1 RAADH
6 DSELSRKIKQL
17 ASENR
22 WLEIEHELE
31 GLPGKNADLEFYYG
45 SALAQSGRLEEARRA
60 FLAGGQLAPGD
71 KRFLIELAGVAF
83 KEKNYRAA
91 SAWMRRA
98 LRIDA
103 ADDYAYDFL
112 GTVYFVEGNLE
123 AALKYWDRVG
133 KPYIE
138 SVQPEHPLR
147 IRPAL

>member
-1 RAADH
+1 GPDELRKRMEGRGLLDLAGGAAIRGSVIRAIRLALFLMATVLPGPAQGPRAADH

-98 LRIDA
+98 LRID
-103 ADDYAYDFL
+103 
-112 GTVYFVEGNLE
+112 
-123 AALKYWDRVG
+123 
-133 KPYIE
+133 
-138 SVQPEHPLR
+138 
-147 IRPAL
+147 